1 MDVKMLI
8 VYIACIIGIF
18 IIGKIFIVPIKV
30 IMKLILNTILGA
42 ILLYIINIIGA
53 SFNFHIGINLIT
65 TLVTG
70 ILGIPGVIL
79 LILLQIFII
88 WHILTPVFINDI
100 LFLRKLKRE

>member
-1 MDVKMLI
+1 MDDKMLI

-79 LILLQIFII
+79 LILLQIFI
-88 WHILTPVFINDI
+88 L
-100 LFLRKLKRE
+100 

>member
-1 MDVKMLI
+1 MDAKMLI

-79 LILLQIFII
+79 LILLQIFI
-88 WHILTPVFINDI
+88 L
-100 LFLRKLKRE
+100 

>member
-42 ILLYIINIIGA
+42 ILLYIINLIGA

-79 LILLQIFII
+79 LILLQIFI
-88 WHILTPVFINDI
+88 L
-100 LFLRKLKRE
+100 

>member
-79 LILLQIFII
+79 LILLQIFIL
-88 WHILTPVFINDI
+88 W
-100 LFLRKLKRE
+100 

>member
-88 WHILTPVFINDI
+88 
-100 LFLRKLKRE
+100 

>member
-53 SFNFHIGINLIT
+53 SFNFHIGINLVT

-79 LILLQIFII
+79 LILLQIFIL
-88 WHILTPVFINDI
+88 W
-100 LFLRKLKRE
+100 

>member
-1 MDVKMLI
+1 MDFKMLI

-79 LILLQIFII
+79 LILLQIFIL
-88 WHILTPVFINDI
+88 WNNKNFR
-100 LFLRKLKRE
+100 LRFS

>member
-1 MDVKMLI
+1 MINMDVKMLI

-79 LILLQIFII
+79 LILLQIFIL
-88 WHILTPVFINDI
+88 W
-100 LFLRKLKRE
+100 

>member
-1 MDVKMLI
+1 MDAKMLI

-18 IIGKIFIVPIKV
+18 IIGKILIVPIKV

-79 LILLQIFII
+79 LILLQIFIL
-88 WHILTPVFINDI
+88 W
-100 LFLRKLKRE
+100 

>member
-53 SFNFHIGINLIT
+53 SFNFHIGINLVT

-79 LILLQIFII
+79 LILLQIFI
-88 WHILTPVFINDI
+88 L
-100 LFLRKLKRE
+100 

>member
-1 MDVKMLI
+1 MVNMDVKMLI

-79 LILLQIFII
+79 LILLQIFIL
-88 WHILTPVFINDI
+88 W
-100 LFLRKLKRE
+100 

>member
-42 ILLYIINIIGA
+42 ILLYIINIRGA

-79 LILLQIFII
+79 LILLQIFIL
-88 WHILTPVFINDI
+88 W
-100 LFLRKLKRE
+100 

>member
-1 MDVKMLI
+1 MDAKMLI

-79 LILLQIFII
+79 LILLQIFIL
-88 WHILTPVFINDI
+88 W
-100 LFLRKLKRE
+100 

>member
-8 VYIACIIGIF
+8 VYIGCIIGIF

-79 LILLQIFII
+79 LILLQIFI
-88 WHILTPVFINDI
+88 L
-100 LFLRKLKRE
+100 

>member
-30 IMKLILNTILGA
+30 IMKLILNTVLGA

-88 WHILTPVFINDI
+88 
-100 LFLRKLKRE
+100 

>member
-70 ILGIPGVIL
+70 ILGISGVIL
-79 LILLQIFII
+79 LILLQIFIL
-88 WHILTPVFINDI
+88 W
-100 LFLRKLKRE
+100 

>member
-79 LILLQIFII
+79 LILLQIFIL
-88 WHILTPVFINDI
+88 WNNKNFR
-100 LFLRKLKRE
+100 LRFS

>member
-79 LILLQIFII
+79 LILLQIFI
-88 WHILTPVFINDI
+88 L
-100 LFLRKLKRE
+100 

>member
-18 IIGKIFIVPIKV
+18 IIGKIFIVPLKV
-30 IMKLILNTILGA
+30 IIKLMLNTVLGA

-53 SFNFHIGINLIT
+53 SFSFHIGINLIT

-79 LILLQIFII
+79 LILLQ
-88 WHILTPVFINDI
+88 T
-100 LFLRKLKRE
+100 FLL

>member
-1 MDVKMLI
+1 MDDKMLI

-88 WHILTPVFINDI
+88 
-100 LFLRKLKRE
+100 